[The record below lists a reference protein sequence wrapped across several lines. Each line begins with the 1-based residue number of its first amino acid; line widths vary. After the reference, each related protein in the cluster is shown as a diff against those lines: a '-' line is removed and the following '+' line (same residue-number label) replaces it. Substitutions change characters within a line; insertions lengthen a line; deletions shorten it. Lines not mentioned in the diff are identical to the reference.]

1 MAAVSYC
8 LAVLL
13 IVARGAAGGERARF
27 DHYQVFRLTPSSATQ
42 LHLLNA
48 LNARPDGMVASHLT
62 SRCCAQLEFLSEP
75 SAVARSVDVMVA
87 PHQHPSFRDLLTTS
101 GIGYTVTIPDVQR
114 LLEDGESSG
123 KNSTDYD
130 WETYQ
135 DLPQLNAWIDATVA
149 RHPEAASI
157 LVAGTS
163 FEGRPLKGVRICH
176 GPGRPVVFVEA
187 GIDGAEWPSVSTA
200 TFLVHQL
207 LTNDSE
213 AVRRVVQAFDWHVLP
228 TANPDGCNYAHTTD
242 RIWRKNRR
250 PGPNGCY
257 GTDPNRNWD
266 FNWGD
271 SGSSDNPCS
280 PHYRGSSP
288 FSEPETRS
296 LSDFL
301 RGLKER
307 LLVYVSLHTYK
318 QALMWPYGLSYE
330 RADNN
335 QELME
340 VANISAEALSRRYG
354 TKYQTGTIFDI
365 FGGVSGS
372 SVDWVKKSLGARFVF
387 EYDLRDTG
395 GFGLLLPPAQVR
407 PTAEETADS
416 LVAMMREVLAR
427 TATPH

>member
-48 LNARPDGMVASHLT
+48 LNARPDG
-62 SRCCAQLEFLSEP
+62 LEFLSEP
-75 SAVARSVDVMVA
+75 SAVARSVNVMVA
-87 PHQHPSFRDLLTTS
+87 PHQRPADYQRHRLRHHHTGRPEVGTTS
-101 GIGYTVTIPDVQR
+101 YLPCCTSSQR
-114 LLEDGESSG
+114 ILSGGNEHISHVVFTKDRCPVSRQDGESSG

-135 DLPQLNAWIDATVA
+135 DLPELNARIDATVA

-157 LVAGTS
+157 IVAGSS

-213 AVRRVVQAFDWHVLP
+213 AVRRVAQAFDWHVLP
-228 TANPDGCNYAHTTD
+228 TANPDGYNYAHTT
-242 RIWRKNRR
+242 
-250 PGPNGCY
+250 
-257 GTDPNRNWD
+257 
-266 FNWGD
+266 
-271 SGSSDNPCS
+271 
-280 PHYRGSSP
+280 
-288 FSEPETRS
+288 
-296 LSDFL
+296 
-301 RGLKER
+301 
-307 LLVYVSLHTYK
+307 
-318 QALMWPYGLSYE
+318 
-330 RADNN
+330 
-335 QELME
+335 ME
-340 VANISAEALSRRYG
+340 VAGISAEALSRRYG
-354 TKYQTGTIFDI
+354 TKYQTGTIFDV

-372 SVDWVKKSLGARFVF
+372 SVDWVKKWLGARFVF

-407 PTAEETADS
+407 PAAEETADS

-427 TATPH
+427 TAAPH